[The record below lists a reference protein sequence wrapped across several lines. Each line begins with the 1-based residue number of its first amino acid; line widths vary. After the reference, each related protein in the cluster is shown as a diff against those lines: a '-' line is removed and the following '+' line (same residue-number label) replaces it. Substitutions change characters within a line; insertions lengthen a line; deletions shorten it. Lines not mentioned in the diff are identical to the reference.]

1 MQPYADAGTP
11 VVNKMVQATVVG
23 DVSGVRVADR
33 VGVRY
38 DGEKHWWVVD
48 GDRRVGRTPWSISLF
63 DQKPWQTLPVSGP
76 VEPQHLLA
84 RRDHSRALA
93 MLEPLMDEI
102 VGGAPEVLDR
112 TLDDLLGDDEV
123 ARLLRA
129 RLPGVGQVEM
139 VNASANMTLRDLLS
153 VGSLPVAVLNELTE
167 LALRVSDGAGVGE

>member
-1 MQPYADAGTP
+1 
-11 VVNKMVQATVVG
+11 VL
-23 DVSGVRVADR
+23 DR
-33 VGVRY
+33 
-38 DGEKHWWVVD
+38 
-48 GDRRVGRTPWSISLF
+48 
-63 DQKPWQTLPVSGP
+63 TLDD
-76 VEPQHLLA
+76 L
-84 RRDHSRALA
+84 
-93 MLEPLMDEI
+93 
-102 VGGAPEVLDR
+102 LDR